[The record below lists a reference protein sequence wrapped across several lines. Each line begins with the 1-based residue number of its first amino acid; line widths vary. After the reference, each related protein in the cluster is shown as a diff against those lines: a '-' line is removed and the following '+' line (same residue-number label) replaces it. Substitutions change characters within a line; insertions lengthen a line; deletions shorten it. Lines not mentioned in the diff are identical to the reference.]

1 MTKRQLMDEIRN
13 FIEYYTSNESERI
26 MMDDT
31 LIDYMLEVYQPPV
44 KQVSFRYDREF
55 DGYVVRRSDG
65 YPDFKIHSSERESY
79 TKSFVELGYEVHV
92 G

>member
-1 MTKRQLMDEIRN
+1 MTKRELFDEIEN
-13 FIEYYTSNESERI
+13 FINYYTSNEEEAVR
-26 MMDDT
+26 MFDT
-31 LIDYMLEVYQPPV
+31 LKDYMLEVYQPPV

-65 YPDFKIHSSERESY
+65 YPEFKIYSSERESY